1 MSLIKLGGRS
11 RQDQFFNPNHPYF
24 VTGAIIGRSALAKL
38 EVIHIWVIRVLKLS
52 SKQIEAIR
60 NASEC
65 DYLSESDREV
75 LTKILESSSTPSAGA
90 MDGRSASL
98 KISESFDDAE
108 LFVDGASDLKTN
120 TAGIGGV
127 LYSKGVE
134 IMYFAE
140 PLYNKTNN
148 EAEYLALIKGLNVA
162 LSKNIKNIV
171 IYADSELIVR
181 QVNGIYKVKNV
192 RMKELHMTASNKLKK
207 IPKWD
212 IRHIGRERNK
222 RADELSKIGLE
233 EAKRQKQ

>member
-1 MSLIKLGGRS
+1 MSVS
-11 RQDQFFNPNHPYF
+11 RM
-24 VTGAIIGRSALAKL
+24 
-38 EVIHIWVIRVLKLS
+38 LKLS
-52 SKQIEAIR
+52 SKQIKAIR

-75 LTKILESSSTPSAGA
+75 LTKILESSCNLEAGA
-90 MDGRSASL
+90 MDGKSSSSKFSGSL
-98 KISESFDDAE
+98 DFAE

-127 LYSKGVE
+127 LHSRDME
-134 IMYFAE
+134 ILCFAD

-148 EAEYLALIKGLNVA
+148 EAEYLALIKGLDAAHSMKVEN
-162 LSKNIKNIV
+162 LI

-181 QVNGIYKVKNV
+181 QINGLYKVKNV
-192 RMKELHMTASNKLKK
+192 RMKELHGIASNKLKK
-207 IPKWD
+207 IPKWN
-212 IRHIGRERNK
+212 IKHIGREENR

>member
-1 MSLIKLGGRS
+1 MDGKSS
-11 RQDQFFNPNHPYF
+11 
-24 VTGAIIGRSALAKL
+24 
-38 EVIHIWVIRVLKLS
+38 S
-52 SKQIEAIR
+52 SKF
-60 NASEC
+60 S
-65 DYLSESDREV
+65 
-75 LTKILESSSTPSAGA
+75 G
-90 MDGRSASL
+90 SL
-98 KISESFDDAE
+98 DFAE

-127 LYSKGVE
+127 LHSRDME
-134 IMYFAE
+134 ILSFAD

-192 RMKELHMTASNKLKK
+192 RMRELHMTVSNKLKK

>member
-1 MSLIKLGGRS
+1 MS
-11 RQDQFFNPNHPYF
+11 
-24 VTGAIIGRSALAKL
+24 VTT
-38 EVIHIWVIRVLKLS
+38 VLKLS
-52 SKQIEAIR
+52 SKQIKAIR

-75 LTKILESSSTPSAGA
+75 LTKILELSCNRNTSAIDGKSS
-90 MDGRSASL
+90 SL
-98 KISESFDDAE
+98 KISGSHGYAE

-127 LYSKGVE
+127 LYSRDME
-134 IMYFAE
+134 ILCFAE
-140 PLYNKTNN
+140 PLHNKTNN
-148 EAEYLALIKGLNVA
+148 EAEYLALIKGLDA
-162 LSKNIKNIV
+162 TLSMKIENLI

-181 QVNGIYKVKNV
+181 QVNGLYKVKNV
-192 RMKELHMTASNKLKK
+192 RMKELHRIASNKLKK

-212 IRHIGRERNK
+212 IKHIGREKNR